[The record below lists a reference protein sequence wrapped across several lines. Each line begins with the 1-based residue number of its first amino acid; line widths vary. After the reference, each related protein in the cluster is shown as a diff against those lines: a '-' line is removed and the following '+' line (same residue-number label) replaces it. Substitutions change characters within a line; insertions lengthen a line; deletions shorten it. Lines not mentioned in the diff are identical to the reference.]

1 MTQLSAADYQHL
13 FRVEAAR
20 LTQVDERDLRVEIPH
35 LEGWTVQS
43 VVGHTGWVYRFA
55 NMMLHADP
63 DSPPN
68 RGSVPE
74 PPHGPEV
81 IEWTAEG
88 GHELEKTL
96 SEIDLDSVH
105 PTWTGPQP
113 ALWWLRRIAHEVSMH
128 RWDAESAT
136 TTPDP
141 IDARQAIDGIDEVLE
156 IFAPNRMQFEVLG
169 GNGETVHLH
178 ATDVDDGEWVV
189 TYHPD
194 RIEWEHAHAKSDVA
208 ARGSASD
215 LLLLVWCRL
224 PPSRLELFG
233 DATLLD
239 RWQTSAAF

>member
-1 MTQLSAADYQHL
+1 MTRLSAADYQHL

-20 LTQVDERDLRVEIPH
+20 LTQVEERDLRVEIPH

-63 DSPPN
+63 DNPPN

-74 PPHGPEV
+74 PPPGPEV
-81 IEWTAEG
+81 IEWTADG
-88 GHELEKTL
+88 GNELEKTL
-96 SEIDLDSVH
+96 SEIDLDSLH

-136 TTPDP
+136 STPSP
-141 IDARQAIDGIDEVLE
+141 IDARQAVDGIDEVLE
-156 IFAPNRMQFEVLG
+156 IFAPNRMQFEVLA

-194 RIEWEHAHAKSDVA
+194 HIDWEHAHVKSDVA
-208 ARGSASD
+208 ARGTASD

-233 DATLLD
+233 DAALLD
-239 RWQTSAAF
+239 RWQTAAAF

>member
-1 MTQLSAADYQHL
+1 LEAADYQHL

-55 NMMLHADP
+55 NMALQAEP
-63 DSPPN
+63 GNPPK
-68 RGSVPE
+68 RSSVPE
-74 PPHGPEV
+74 PPPGAEV
-81 IEWTAEG
+81 IEWAAEG
-88 GHELEKTL
+88 GRELEKTL
-96 SEIDLDSVH
+96 AEIDLSSIH

-113 ALWWLRRIAHEVSMH
+113 ARWWLRRIAHEVSMH

-136 TTPDP
+136 TTPTP
-141 IDARQAIDGIDEVLE
+141 IDARQAVDGIDEVLE
-156 IFAPNRMQFEVLG
+156 VFAPNRMHFDALA

-178 ATDVDDGEWVV
+178 ATDVDNGEWVM

-194 RIEWEHAHAKSDVA
+194 RIDWEHAHAKSDVA
-208 ARGSASD
+208 ARGTASD

-224 PPSRLELFG
+224 PPSRLEIFG
-233 DATLLD
+233 DASLLD
-239 RWQTSAAF
+239 RWQNAATF

>member
-1 MTQLSAADYQHL
+1 MTRLSAADYQHL

-55 NMMLHADP
+55 NMMLHAEP
-63 DSPPN
+63 DNPPN

-74 PPHGPEV
+74 PPPGPEV

-88 GHELEKTL
+88 GNELEKTL
-96 SEIDLDSVH
+96 SDIDLDSVH

-113 ALWWLRRIAHEVSMH
+113 AFWWLRRIAHEVSMH

-136 TTPDP
+136 STPSP

-156 IFAPNRMQFEVLG
+156 IFAPNRLQFDVLG
-169 GNGETVHLH
+169 GSGETVHLH

-194 RIEWEHAHAKSDVA
+194 RIDWEHAHAKSDVA

-239 RWQTSAAF
+239 RWQTAATF